1 MGCLTDVRRPS
12 RFYRWGMTSVSYR
25 HFTGAAAENYQR
37 HFVPVIATPVS
48 KDLLIAADLR
58 IGERVLDVACG
69 TGVISRLAAERVG
82 ATGSVIGIDIAAD
95 MIDVA
100 KSVPAPEG
108 AAIEWRVADAASI
121 PLPDG
126 SVDVVLCQ
134 MGLMFMENR
143 AAAIGEMRRVLA
155 SPGRLAINT
164 PGRIQPLFE
173 AMERAI
179 VDHISPDL
187 GGFVGA
193 VFSLHDPDA
202 IAALLRE
209 GGLRDASATISTTTL
224 RLPPP
229 AEFLWQYISLTPMAT
244 FILKAPEV
252 AKAAMEKQFVDS
264 VQAHIVDGETVV
276 EQPMVIATARA

>member
-1 MGCLTDVRRPS
+1 VRRPS

-82 ATGSVIGIDIAAD
+82 ATGSVIGIDVAAD

-108 AAIEWRVADAASI
+108 AAIKWRVADAASI

-143 AAAIGEMRRVLA
+143 AAAIGEMRRLLA

-209 GGLRDASATISTTTL
+209 GGLRNASATISTTTL

-229 AEFLWQYISLTPMAT
+229 AEFLWQYIGLTPMAT
-244 FILKAPEV
+244 FILKAPEG

>member
-155 SPGRLAINT
+155 PPGRLAINT

-229 AEFLWQYISLTPMAT
+229 AEFLWQYIGLTPMAT

>member
-1 MGCLTDVRRPS
+1 MGRSTDARRPGHY
-12 RFYRWGMTSVSYR
+12 YRRGMTSVSYR

-37 HFVPVIATPVS
+37 HFVPAIATPVS
-48 KDLLIAADLR
+48 KDLLIAADLQT
-58 IGERVLDVACG
+58 GDRVLDVACG
-69 TGVISRLAAERVG
+69 TGLISRLASERVG

-100 KSVPAPEG
+100 KSVPAPGG
-108 AAIEWRVADAASI
+108 AAIKWRVADAASI

-143 AAAIGEMRRVLA
+143 PAAIGEMHRVLA
-155 SPGRLAINT
+155 SSGRLAINT

-229 AEFLWQYISLTPMAT
+229 TEFLWQYISLTPMAT
-244 FILKAPEV
+244 FILQAPEG

-264 VQAHIVDGETVV
+264 AQVHIVDGETVV

>member
-1 MGCLTDVRRPS
+1 VRRPS

-25 HFTGAAAENYQR
+25 HFTGAVAENYQR
-37 HFVPVIATPVS
+37 HFVPAIATPVS
-48 KDLLIAADLR
+48 KDLLIAADLQT
-58 IGERVLDVACG
+58 GERVLDVACG

-108 AAIEWRVADAASI
+108 AAIKWRVADAASI

-143 AAAIGEMRRVLA
+143 PAVIGEIRRVLA
-155 SPGRLAINT
+155 PSGRLAINT

-209 GGLRDASATISTTTL
+209 GGLRNASATISTTTL

-229 AEFLWQYISLTPMAT
+229 TEFLWQYISLTPMAT
-244 FILKAPEV
+244 FILQAPEG

>member
-1 MGCLTDVRRPS
+1 
-12 RFYRWGMTSVSYR
+12 MTSVSYR

-82 ATGSVIGIDIAAD
+82 ATGSVIGVDIAAD

-108 AAIEWRVADAASI
+108 AAIKWRVADAASI

-209 GGLRDASATISTTTL
+209 GGLRNASATISTTTL

-229 AEFLWQYISLTPMAT
+229 AEFLWQYIGLTPMAT
-244 FILKAPEV
+244 FILKAPER

-264 VQAHIVDGETVV
+264 AQVHIVDGETVV